1 MCVYVGFYIPLQWVH
16 HLWLLFVLPPHQDW
30 PNKVQYFTDTVCLLF
45 SPHRP
50 WISPP
55 PGPHEVSL
63 TGSCPSPGTNYQYLL
78 SEDKGENSFHSCDQ
92 SLDGHSGYRDQID
105 CGARPANDIKKSS
118 LLSSPWKSPP
128 VWPTFLPLAWAAQ
141 LEMPWRVRNSKK
153 KYFIQSLV
161 WIAVENVHKI

>member
-30 PNKVQYFTDTVCLLF
+30 PNKVQYLQTQCVCCFHLIDPEYLRHLVHMKWAWLAPVLLLGQIINIYCLKTQ
-45 SPHRP
+45 R
-50 WISPP
+50 
-55 PGPHEVSL
+55 
-63 TGSCPSPGTNYQYLL
+63 
-78 SEDKGENSFHSCDQ
+78 GEYSFHSCDQ

-153 KYFIQSLV
+153 KSQLKMYIKFKMR
-161 WIAVENVHKI
+161 KIM